1 MTTAKPI
8 ELSRDIEASIVPSG
22 DKVTL
27 QKGEAAQVTQTLGG
41 TFTVIVNGN
50 MFRIEGSDAD
60 ALGLEPVKTPAEET
74 KRP

>member
-27 QKGEAAQVTQTLGG
+27 QKGEA
-41 TFTVIVNGN
+41 
-50 MFRIEGSDAD
+50 
-60 ALGLEPVKTPAEET
+60 
-74 KRP
+74 